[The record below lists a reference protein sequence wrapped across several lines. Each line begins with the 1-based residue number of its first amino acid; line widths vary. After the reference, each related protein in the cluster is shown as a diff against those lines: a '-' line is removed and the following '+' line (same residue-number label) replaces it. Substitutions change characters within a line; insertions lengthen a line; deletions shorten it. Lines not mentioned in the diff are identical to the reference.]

1 MDSNTKRC
9 VNSDTYQYQ
18 QQQISENENG
28 DEDQAPRVSVH
39 SELVGIHLGWLL
51 SVWPKII

>member
-51 SVWPKII
+51 SSA